1 MFRLHPSRQL
11 RMVTCNAWTPF
22 YLLNKVTSITKLKL
36 PNMKNNILQFDQ
48 GTFMCKSNDSLNGRC
63 PDILQWTK
71 KDIVQRRV
79 LKWKYEMFMGSFIG
93 LKFRP
98 KASFN
103 SETSK

>member
-48 GTFMCKSNDSLNGRC
+48 GPFMCKTNDSLNGGC

-71 KDIVQRRV
+71 KRYCA
-79 LKWKYEMFMGSFIG
+79 KESFEVEVPYVYVVFHRTQIQAQS
-93 LKFRP
+93 KF
-98 KASFN
+98 
-103 SETSK
+103 